1 MRGRIPSRTVV
12 SRRETVKCELIKNKI
27 YFIFLLIKSIRPISY
42 ATKHNEI
49 EAKGFLV
56 KMQNSDLKK
65 RGRPALLL
73 NKAEL
78 MAYVDY
84 VRKYKIWDQVTQ
96 NAVREIQAAQFEM
109 QNLSPTA
116 LVIVK
121 QAIKPFRQLQKVELL
136 NQELCKTTS
145 HDFFQK
151 KFVELYQQ
159 QQQNPEEQTL
169 NVLKTM
175 ATQYLRFKDNKVDE
189 NSLKLYL
196 SQLEK
201 KENKAKRNADNKKKF
216 ELGGALLALLKTK
229 NIDVTKLTAAQM
241 IRAIF
246 NEDIQFNLANR
257 NTIIFQEMLNVGL
270 SETQAKNLFPLVLD
284 QLTDYRDE
292 DGLPIYLKQIIRTM
306 AENG

>member
-1 MRGRIPSRTVV
+1 M
-12 SRRETVKCELIKNKI
+12 
-27 YFIFLLIKSIRPISY
+27 
-42 ATKHNEI
+42 
-49 EAKGFLV
+49 
-56 KMQNSDLKK
+56 
-65 RGRPALLL
+65 
-73 NKAEL
+73 
-78 MAYVDY
+78 
-84 VRKYKIWDQVTQ
+84 
-96 NAVREIQAAQFEM
+96 
-109 QNLSPTA
+109 
-116 LVIVK
+116 
-121 QAIKPFRQLQKVELL
+121 
-136 NQELCKTTS
+136 
-145 HDFFQK
+145 
-151 KFVELYQQ
+151 
-159 QQQNPEEQTL
+159 
-169 NVLKTM
+169 LKT
-175 ATQYLRFKDNKVDE
+175 KNIDE

-241 IRAIF
+241 VRAIF

-270 SETQAKNLFPLVLD
+270 SDTKAKDLFPVVLD

>member
-1 MRGRIPSRTVV
+1 
-12 SRRETVKCELIKNKI
+12 
-27 YFIFLLIKSIRPISY
+27 
-42 ATKHNEI
+42 
-49 EAKGFLV
+49 
-56 KMQNSDLKK
+56 MQNSESKK

-78 MAYVDY
+78 KTFVDY
-84 VRKYKIWDQVTQ
+84 VRKYKILDQVTQ
-96 NAVREIQAAQFEM
+96 NAVHEIQAAQFEM

-121 QAIKPFRQLQKVELL
+121 QAIKPFREHQKVELL
-136 NQELCKTTS
+136 YQELSKTTS
-145 HDFFQK
+145 HDFFEK
-151 KFVELYQQ
+151 KFVELYKQYQ
-159 QQQNPEEQTL
+159 RHPEDQTL
-169 NVLKTM
+169 NILKTM

-229 NIDVTKLTAAQM
+229 NIDVTKMTAAQM

-270 SETQAKNLFPLVLD
+270 SDTQAKTLFPLVLD

>member
-1 MRGRIPSRTVV
+1 
-12 SRRETVKCELIKNKI
+12 
-27 YFIFLLIKSIRPISY
+27 
-42 ATKHNEI
+42 
-49 EAKGFLV
+49 
-56 KMQNSDLKK
+56 MQNSESKK

-84 VRKYKIWDQVTQ
+84 VKKYNVRDQVTQ
-96 NAVREIQAAQFEM
+96 NAVHEIQASQFEM

-121 QAIKPFRQLQKVELL
+121 QAIKPFRELQKVELL
-136 NQELCKTTS
+136 YQELSKSTS

-151 KFVELYQQ
+151 KFIELYHQYQ
-159 QQQNPEEQTL
+159 KTSEDQTL
-169 NVLKTM
+169 NILKTM
-175 ATQYLRFKDNKVDE
+175 ATQYLRFKDNKADE

-216 ELGGALLALLKTK
+216 EIGGALLALLKTK
-229 NIDVTKLTAAQM
+229 NMNVTHLTAEQI
-241 IRAIF
+241 IRALF
-246 NEDIQFNLANR
+246 SEDMHFNLANC

-270 SETQAKNLFPLVLD
+270 NDTNAKTLFPMVLD
-284 QLTDYRDE
+284 RLTDYKNE
-292 DGLPIYLKQIIRTM
+292 DGLPVYLKEIIQTM
-306 AENG
+306 GQNG

>member
-1 MRGRIPSRTVV
+1 M
-12 SRRETVKCELIKNKI
+12 LQ
-27 YFIFLLIKSIRPISY
+27 SIM
-42 ATKHNEI
+42 KFFMN
-49 EAKGFLV
+49 GFLV
-56 KMQNSDLKK
+56 TMQNSESKK

-73 NKAEL
+73 NQVELKAF
-78 MAYVDY
+78 VDY

-96 NAVREIQAAQFEM
+96 NAVHEIQAAQFEM

-121 QAIKPFRQLQKVELL
+121 QAIKPFREHQKVELL
-136 NQELCKTTS
+136 YQELCKTTS

-270 SETQAKNLFPLVLD
+270 SDTKAKDLFPLVLD

>member
-1 MRGRIPSRTVV
+1 MVGIRI
-12 SRRETVKCELIKNKI
+12 
-27 YFIFLLIKSIRPISY
+27 LIKSIRPISY

-49 EAKGFLV
+49 EANGFLV
-56 KMQNSDLKK
+56 KMQNSDFKK

-73 NKAEL
+73 NQLEL
-78 MAYVDY
+78 KAYVDY

-96 NAVREIQAAQFEM
+96 NAVREIQASQFEM

-121 QAIKPFRQLQKVELL
+121 QAIKPFRELQKVELL
-136 NQELCKTTS
+136 YQQLCKTTS

-159 QQQNPEEQTL
+159 YQSTREDQTL

-270 SETQAKNLFPLVLD
+270 SDTKAKDLFPLVLD

-292 DGLPIYLKQIIRTM
+292 DGLPIYLKQIIKTM

>member
-1 MRGRIPSRTVV
+1 MLQRIMKLFV
-12 SRRETVKCELIKNKI
+12 N
-27 YFIFLLIKSIRPISY
+27 
-42 ATKHNEI
+42 
-49 EAKGFLV
+49 GFLV
-56 KMQNSDLKK
+56 KMQNSESKK

-73 NKAEL
+73 NQLEL
-78 MAYVDY
+78 KAYVDY

-96 NAVREIQAAQFEM
+96 NAVHEIQASQFEM

-121 QAIKPFRQLQKVELL
+121 QAIKPFRELQKVELL
-136 NQELCKTTS
+136 YQQLCKTTS

-159 QQQNPEEQTL
+159 YQSTREDQTL

-270 SETQAKNLFPLVLD
+270 SETQAKTLFPLVLD

>member
-1 MRGRIPSRTVV
+1 
-12 SRRETVKCELIKNKI
+12 
-27 YFIFLLIKSIRPISY
+27 
-42 ATKHNEI
+42 
-49 EAKGFLV
+49 
-56 KMQNSDLKK
+56 MQNSESKK

-73 NKAEL
+73 NQIEL
-78 MAYVDY
+78 KAYVDY

-96 NAVREIQAAQFEM
+96 NAVHEIQASKFEM

-121 QAIKPFRQLQKVELL
+121 QAIKPFRELQKVELL
-136 NQELCKTTS
+136 YQELCKTTS
-145 HDFFQK
+145 HDFFEK

-159 QQQNPEEQTL
+159 HQQNPEDQTL
-169 NVLKTM
+169 NILKTM
-175 ATQYLRFKDNKVDE
+175 ATQYLRFKDNKADE

-216 ELGGALLALLKTK
+216 ELGGALLSLLKTK

-246 NEDIQFNLANR
+246 NEDIQFNLANY
-257 NTIIFQEMLNVGL
+257 NTIIFQEMLNVDL
-270 SETQAKNLFPLVLD
+270 SDTKAKTLFPVVLD
-284 QLTDYRDE
+284 RLIDYKDE
-292 DGLPIYLKQIIRTM
+292 DGIPIYLKEIIQAM
-306 AENG
+306 SQNG

>member
-1 MRGRIPSRTVV
+1 
-12 SRRETVKCELIKNKI
+12 
-27 YFIFLLIKSIRPISY
+27 
-42 ATKHNEI
+42 
-49 EAKGFLV
+49 
-56 KMQNSDLKK
+56 MQNSESKK

-73 NKAEL
+73 NQVEL
-78 MAYVDY
+78 EAYVDY

-96 NAVREIQAAQFEM
+96 NAVHEIQAAQFEM
-109 QNLSPTA
+109 QNLSPPA

-121 QAIKPFRQLQKVELL
+121 QAIKPFREHQKVELL
-136 NQELCKTTS
+136 YQELCKTTS

-159 QQQNPEEQTL
+159 HQQNPDEQIL

-175 ATQYLRFKDNKVDE
+175 ATQYLRFKNNKVDE

-241 IRAIF
+241 VRAIF

-270 SETQAKNLFPLVLD
+270 SDTKAKDLFPVVLD

>member
-1 MRGRIPSRTVV
+1 M
-12 SRRETVKCELIKNKI
+12 
-27 YFIFLLIKSIRPISY
+27 
-42 ATKHNEI
+42 
-49 EAKGFLV
+49 
-56 KMQNSDLKK
+56 
-65 RGRPALLL
+65 
-73 NKAEL
+73 
-78 MAYVDY
+78 
-84 VRKYKIWDQVTQ
+84 RKYKIWDQVTQ
-96 NAVREIQAAQFEM
+96 NAVHEIQAAQFEM
-109 QNLSPTA
+109 QNLSPPA

-121 QAIKPFRQLQKVELL
+121 QAIKPFREHQKVELL
-136 NQELCKTTS
+136 YQELCKTTS

-159 QQQNPEEQTL
+159 HQQNLDEQIL

-175 ATQYLRFKDNKVDE
+175 ATQYLRFKNNKVDE

-241 IRAIF
+241 VRAIF

-270 SETQAKNLFPLVLD
+270 SDTKAKDLFPVVLD

>member
-1 MRGRIPSRTVV
+1 MLQSIM
-12 SRRETVKCELIKNKI
+12 K
-27 YFIFLLIKSIRPISY
+27 FLM
-42 ATKHNEI
+42 N
-49 EAKGFLV
+49 GFLV
-56 KMQNSDLKK
+56 TMQNSESKK

-78 MAYVDY
+78 MAYVDH
-84 VRKYKIWDQVTQ
+84 VKKYNIRDQVTQ
-96 NAVREIQAAQFEM
+96 NAVREIQASQFEM

-136 NQELCKTTS
+136 YQELSKTTS
-145 HDFFQK
+145 HDFFEK
-151 KFVELYQQ
+151 KFVELYKQYQ
-159 QQQNPEEQTL
+159 RHPEDQTL
-169 NVLKTM
+169 NILKTM

-196 SQLEK
+196 NQLEK

-216 ELGGALLALLKTK
+216 ELGGALLSLLKTK

-270 SETQAKNLFPLVLD
+270 SDTKAKDLFPLVLD

>member
-1 MRGRIPSRTVV
+1 
-12 SRRETVKCELIKNKI
+12 
-27 YFIFLLIKSIRPISY
+27 
-42 ATKHNEI
+42 
-49 EAKGFLV
+49 
-56 KMQNSDLKK
+56 MQNSESKK

-84 VRKYKIWDQVTQ
+84 VKKYNIRDQVTQ
-96 NAVREIQAAQFEM
+96 NAVHEIQASQFEM

-121 QAIKPFRQLQKVELL
+121 QAIKPFRELQKVELL
-136 NQELCKTTS
+136 YQELLKSAS
-145 HDFFQK
+145 HDFFEK

-159 QQQNPEEQTL
+159 YQRHSEDQTL
-169 NVLKTM
+169 NILKTM
-175 ATQYLRFKDNKVDE
+175 ATQYLRFKDNKADE

-216 ELGGALLALLKTK
+216 ELGGALLSLLKTK
-229 NIDVTKLTAAQM
+229 NMNVTQLTAEQI
-241 IRAIF
+241 IRALF
-246 NEDIQFNLANR
+246 SEDMHFNLANY

-270 SETQAKNLFPLVLD
+270 SDTNAKALFPIVLD
-284 QLTDYRDE
+284 QLTDYKGE
-292 DGLPIYLKQIIRTM
+292 DDLPIYLKEIIQTM
-306 AENG
+306 AQNG

>member
-1 MRGRIPSRTVV
+1 MLQRIMKLFV
-12 SRRETVKCELIKNKI
+12 N
-27 YFIFLLIKSIRPISY
+27 
-42 ATKHNEI
+42 
-49 EAKGFLV
+49 GFLV
-56 KMQNSDLKK
+56 KMQNSESKK

-73 NKAEL
+73 NQLEL
-78 MAYVDY
+78 KTFVDY

-96 NAVREIQAAQFEM
+96 NAVREIQASQFEM

-121 QAIKPFRQLQKVELL
+121 QAIKPFRELQKVELL
-136 NQELCKTTS
+136 YQQLCKTTS

-159 QQQNPEEQTL
+159 YQSTREDQTL

-196 SQLEK
+196 NQLEK

-216 ELGGALLALLKTK
+216 EIGGALLSLLKTK

-241 IRAIF
+241 IRALF
-246 NEDIQFNLANR
+246 SQDMHFNLANC

-270 SETQAKNLFPLVLD
+270 SETQAKTLFPLVLD

-292 DGLPIYLKQIIRTM
+292 DGLPIYLKQIIKTM